1 MKNISTTQAIFAAL
15 FIIKVAMPFTSSASQ
30 RVNAV
35 IYQNQSIPAV
45 ELKEIEISAS
55 RLATLCK
62 VKNYQGELIP
72 SVEMKEVTISASG
85 TSVEESEGLIKVEMP
100 GMRTRA
106 IAWNGNLI
114 PDVDGP
120 EVTISA
126 DRYLADLGESDEN
139 RTAENGMIF
148 KVSAR
153 QTFDRVGGFLLE
165 ETKQLIRR
173 FIPGQF

>member
-15 FIIKVAMPFTSSASQ
+15 FIIKVAMPFTSNASQ

-35 IYQNQSIPAV
+35 IYQNHSIPAV

-85 TSVEESEGLIKVEMP
+85 TSVEDNEGLVKVEMP
-100 GMRTRA
+100 GLRTRT

-126 DRYLADLGESDEN
+126 DRYLTDVAETEDNSTTES
-139 RTAENGMIF
+139 AMIF
-148 KVSAR
+148 RVSAR

-165 ETKQLIRR
+165 ETKHLIRR